1 MDDHLLGW
9 LRTLDE
15 DRLGR
20 ILSNRPDAIAAP
32 WPRRLDTLAQRLSNG
47 FAVMEALRGLPL
59 PCLELAQAS
68 LVVRHATP
76 ERVAEFLGVP
86 LGELTPWLDRLQDH
100 ALAWPDAEGA
110 IHLAEAVARWWPTP
124 LGLGEPLDHY
134 LNSWTI
140 SLDTLRALARR
151 LGLPSGGHKRRAI
164 ARVSEVLAD
173 PAHLAALLRHAP
185 EGTRELLDEF
195 AWSGPVRDVD
205 GGRFVTPGTPEKW
218 SADHGLLY
226 RPSWHV
232 AEMPR
237 EVALCLRGPGHRP
250 PFTPEPPEVA
260 TIPIDP
266 EEVDHLMTLAA
277 PHVVE
282 RCAALLDNISK
293 TPLPLLKTGGVGV
306 REVRRVAKETG
317 CDEDETRLLLEICA
331 VARLLAWDEQAGG
344 MVPTERFD
352 RWRLDEGAARLRVL
366 LSAWWRMERSSLRR
380 LDGRYGTLLGDDRSG
395 PAVARIRRAV
405 LPVLAHLPSGTA
417 FADRAGL
424 IANVHWHAPLL
435 DREML
440 GECASAALE
449 EARLLGLIANDSLT
463 DLGRALAG
471 LAARAGDEN
480 DEAVPLVEHDPMLV
494 EASTRALASVRRS
507 ALFGPDLTAVVTG
520 PPAAELA
527 ALLDRVAERES
538 RGSASV
544 WRFTPESVRGALDHG
559 HDADELLDELAAVG
573 TVPQPLDY
581 LVRDVARRHGEVTVT
596 TVGCVVQASD
606 PALLAE
612 IAANRRLTR
621 LGLRLL
627 APTVLVGSADAERTL
642 AVLRDNGYAPVP
654 VADTGEITIRRVRPE
669 EPPAGGKL
677 VLLPGGQVAELPE
690 RPVPSGAAAL
700 AGPDGLAHIVADP
713 TPDPY
718 EHARRLV
725 AAGQSAQPAG
735 RTWAVIGR
743 MASRLPTA
751 QQSLLGFVVDRGVR
765 AGITLTG
772 GLTATISHGEL
783 KGAALDAWC
792 EEAGDYLEFPLA
804 EIVEVRAA
812 Y

>member
-15 DRLGR
+15 DRLCR

-47 FAVMEALRGLPL
+47 FAAMEALRRLPL
-59 PCLELAQAS
+59 PCLQLAEACLVPARPTAERLAGLLGRQPAELS
-68 LVVRHATP
+68 
-76 ERVAEFLGVP
+76 
-86 LGELTPWLDRLQDH
+86 PWLDRLYDH
-100 ALAWPDAEGA
+100 ALAWPGDDGE
-110 IHLAEAVARWWPTP
+110 IHLSEAVARSWGTP

-140 SLDTLRALARR
+140 STDTLRALARN
-151 LGLPSGGHKRRAI
+151 LGLPPHSNKRRTI
-164 ARVSEVLAD
+164 TRVSEALAD
-173 PAHLAALLRHAP
+173 PSRVEALLRHAP
-185 EGTRELLDEF
+185 GGTRDLLDAF
-195 AWSGPVRDVD
+195 AWDGPVRDVD
-205 GGRFVTPGTPEKW
+205 GGRFVTPGAPEKW

-237 EVALCLRGPGHRP
+237 EVALCLRGPGYRP
-250 PFTPEPPEVA
+250 PFAARAPELPTLPV
-260 TIPIDP
+260 DP

-282 RCAALLDNISK
+282 RCAALLDNTAK

-317 CDEDETRLLLEICA
+317 CDEDETRLLLEVCA
-331 VARLLAWDEQAGG
+331 VARLLAWDEPSGG
-344 MVPTERFD
+344 LVPTERFD

-366 LSAWWRMERSSLRR
+366 LSAWWRMERSSLRKV
-380 LDGRYGTLLGDDRSG
+380 DGRYGTLLGDDQSG
-395 PAVARIRRAV
+395 PAVARVRRAV
-405 LPVLAHLPSGTA
+405 LSVLAHLPSGTA
-417 FADRAGL
+417 FAGRDGL
-424 IANVHWHAPLL
+424 VASVHWHAPLL
-435 DREML
+435 DRELL
-440 GECASAALE
+440 GACASAVID
-449 EARLLGLIANDSLT
+449 EARLLGLLANDALT

-471 LAARAGDEN
+471 LSDRAGEESD
-480 DEAVPLVEHDPMLV
+480 DSVPLVEHDPALV

-520 PPAAELA
+520 PPSAELA

-538 RGSASV
+538 RGAASV
-544 WRFTPESVRGALDHG
+544 WRFTTESVRRALDRG
-559 HDADELLDELAAVG
+559 YDADELLEELAEVG
-573 TVPQPLDY
+573 TIPQPLDY

-606 PALLAE
+606 PSLLAE
-612 IAANRRLTR
+612 IAAHRRLSR

-627 APTVLVGSADAERTL
+627 APTVLVASADAERTL
-642 AVLRDNGYAPVP
+642 AALREHGYAPVP
-654 VADTGEITIRRVRPE
+654 VADTGEIAIRRTRAE
-669 EPPAGGKL
+669 EPHGGKL
-677 VLLPGGQVAELPE
+677 ILLPGGQVAELDRAPHVIAE
-690 RPVPSGAAAL
+690 PS
-700 AGPDGLAHIVADP
+700 
-713 TPDPY
+713 PDPQ
-718 EHARRLV
+718 EHARRLIADSRS
-725 AAGQSAQPAG
+725 AAEQGG

-743 MASRLPTA
+743 MATRLPTA

-772 GLTATISHGEL
+772 GLTATVSHGEL
-783 KGAALDAWC
+783 RGGALDAWC

-804 EIVEVRAA
+804 EIVEVRGA